1 MLGYLNQQEKTEEV
15 IRDGWYDT
23 GDIAQIDEDGF
34 ISITG
39 RLSRFSKIGGEMVPH
54 IKVEEHLSAISESGE
69 HSDEDDEVTIRLAVT
84 SVPDVRKGERLIVL
98 YTSLGM
104 TVEEI
109 VKKLG
114 ATDLPKI
121 WLPSADS
128 YFEVEGIPLLGT
140 GKLDLKAIQQMALES
155 SGGNGD

>member
-1 MLGYLNQQEKTEEV
+1 M
-15 IRDGWYDT
+15 
-23 GDIAQIDEDGF
+23 
-34 ISITG
+34 
-39 RLSRFSKIGGEMVPH
+39 
-54 IKVEEHLSAISESGE
+54 
-69 HSDEDDEVTIRLAVT
+69 
-84 SVPDVRKGERLIVL
+84 IVL